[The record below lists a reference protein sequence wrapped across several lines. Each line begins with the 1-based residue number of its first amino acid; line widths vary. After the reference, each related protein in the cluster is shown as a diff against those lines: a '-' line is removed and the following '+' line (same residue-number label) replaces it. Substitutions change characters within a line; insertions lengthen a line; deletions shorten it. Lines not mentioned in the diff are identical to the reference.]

1 MDEVRVF
8 VCDCTYT
15 VLIVVQTVDR
25 AVCQVDLTD
34 EYDDYDEDNDLPIR
48 VCVVTMCE
56 TTLRLYRY
64 VEGSFDVMFRLVG

>member
-56 TTLRLYRY
+56 TTKLHYDCTGMLKARL
-64 VEGSFDVMFRLVG
+64 M